1 MKKLLFIPVLLLSLF
16 LEAQDWQTDLGTAKA
31 LAAKEDKTIILVF
44 QGSDWC
50 APCMKLEREIWTSDT
65 FKAYAKDHYVMIKA
79 DFPRKRGNAL
89 SKEQQERNNQLA
101 EQYNKNGYF
110 PFVVV
115 MDKDG
120 HVLGETGYKNMTP
133 EEYIKHLESFKP

>member
-31 LAAKEDKTIILVF
+31 LASKEDKTIILVF

-65 FKAYAKDHYVMIKA
+65 FKTYAKDHYVMIKA

-89 SKEQQERNNQLA
+89 SKEQQERNGSL
-101 EQYNKNGYF
+101 
-110 PFVVV
+110 
-115 MDKDG
+115 
-120 HVLGETGYKNMTP
+120 
-133 EEYIKHLESFKP
+133 